1 MERDSWAGTAGG
13 DIRKGIWDALTR
25 FCEQYS
31 RRLYGHTEVLAAPL
45 RPVAARSRSCPSRR
59 QDAVTA
65 SVYPKYSAIFNSLSN
80 LPSVVSQL
88 GTVQQATVT
97 DLLAEYLIVQNT
109 ANGPNG
115 FLVYLMLGDDGI
127 WRIDG
132 M

>member
-1 MERDSWAGTAGG
+1 LLATRRVRPGDPTSDANIDGTFSRPFNHFYDPVHNIPLTVLGFVTPGVKAPDWATGAKDSIGNPN
-13 DIRKGIWDALTR
+13 
-25 FCEQYS
+25 
-31 RRLYGHTEVLAAPL
+31 V
-45 RPVAARSRSCPSRR
+45 
-59 QDAVTA
+59 
-65 SVYPKYSAIFNSLSN
+65 
-80 LPSVVSQL
+80 PSVVSQL